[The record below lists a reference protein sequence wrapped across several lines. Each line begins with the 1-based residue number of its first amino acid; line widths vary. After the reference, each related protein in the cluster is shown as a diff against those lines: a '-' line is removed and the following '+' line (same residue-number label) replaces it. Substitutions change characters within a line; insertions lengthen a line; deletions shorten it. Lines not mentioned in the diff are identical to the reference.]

1 MEKTVTIGDKE
12 IKMRSSGATPIKYK
26 MIFNKDL
33 FVDMKPLFAG
43 MKVNADGTSSIPM
56 EAIDVFTRLAYVF
69 ACQGDPELKDSFE
82 DWLEQFEMM
91 DMMTSFSDILD
102 LWNTENMTHAVPKK
116 KRGRSTGK

>member
-69 ACQGDPELKDSFE
+69 ACQGDPELNTPFE

-91 DMMTSFSDILD
+91 DMVTAVTDILD
-102 LWNTENMTHAVPKK
+102 L
-116 KRGRSTGK
+116 